1 MPFELSVDLTTLAIL
16 AIVAFIAGSNYGN
29 GGEIFTQDEPH
40 HGQAV
45 SLSLNLPPLG
55 VLILR
60 PEPL

>member
-1 MPFELSVDLTTLAIL
+1 MY
-16 AIVAFIAGSNYGN
+16 AGSNYGN